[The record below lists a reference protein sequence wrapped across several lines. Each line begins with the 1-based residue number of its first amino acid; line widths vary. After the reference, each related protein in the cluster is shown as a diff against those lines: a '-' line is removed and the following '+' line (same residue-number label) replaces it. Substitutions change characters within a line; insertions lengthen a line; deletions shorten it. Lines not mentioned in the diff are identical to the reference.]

1 MQTISVK
8 LSYKMNRLKRT
19 KNDNHN
25 ELYIIRKSFIL
36 KKNPQT
42 K

>member
-8 LSYKMNRLKRT
+8 LSYEMNRLK
-19 KNDNHN
+19 NGNN
-25 ELYIIRKSFIL
+25 NALYIIRNSFIL
-36 KKNPQT
+36 KQNPLI